1 MVIDSVWS
9 HCWNVNIFL
18 QELDQLLTLTSLR
31 YWLCPQNYFKTFKV
45 HLRDG
50 MKISLLLTSADA
62 PKSNVSA
69 VTSEM
74 SVHYMIVILIIQSD

>member
-1 MVIDSVWS
+1 
-9 HCWNVNIFL
+9 
-18 QELDQLLTLTSLR
+18 
-31 YWLCPQNYFKTFKV
+31 
-45 HLRDG
+45 